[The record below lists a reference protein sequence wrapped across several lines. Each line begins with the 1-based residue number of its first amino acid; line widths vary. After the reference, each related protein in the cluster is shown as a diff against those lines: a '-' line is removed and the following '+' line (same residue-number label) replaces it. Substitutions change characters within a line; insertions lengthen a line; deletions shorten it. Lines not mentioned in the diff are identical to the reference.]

1 VGTHSA
7 LTRRYKHQRKLLFQF
22 MQLWRRH
29 YLLNLREI
37 HVTRNRPMSD
47 GTAISVGD
55 VVIMKDDL
63 TKRVFWKLGIVKE
76 LVKGRDSKVQA
87 ALIKVKNCNTLLRR
101 SITHLIPV
109 ELHSD

>member
-1 VGTHSA
+1 
-7 LTRRYKHQRKLLFQF
+7 

-37 HVTRNRPMSD
+37 HATRNHPTSD

-63 TKRVFWKLGIVKE
+63 TKSNLEIGNRKRVSQGERLQGPDSIKKDSE
-76 LVKGRDSKVQA
+76 L
-87 ALIKVKNCNTLLRR
+87 
-101 SITHLIPV
+101 
-109 ELHSD
+109 